1 MATIRLGWST
11 PPTLSMASDR
21 FLVGERGHLRAT
33 PPSCHLAGQEGFEP
47 PTRGFGDRCST
58 VRATGLSGCAH
69 ASPHFA
75 SLCSWCLRHR
85 GQYLDR
91 VSLSWVFFLFLVVV

>member
-21 FLVGERGHLRAT
+21 FPCGRGRPPCGAA
-33 PPSCHLAGQEGFEP
+33 PPSSHLAGQEGFEP

-58 VRATGLSGCAH
+58 VRATGLTRCAQ
-69 ASPHFA
+69 AHFA
-75 SLCSWCLRHR
+75 SLCSTCLRHR
-85 GQYLDR
+85 GQYLER
-91 VSLSWVFFLFLVVV
+91 VSLSCVFFLFFVVV